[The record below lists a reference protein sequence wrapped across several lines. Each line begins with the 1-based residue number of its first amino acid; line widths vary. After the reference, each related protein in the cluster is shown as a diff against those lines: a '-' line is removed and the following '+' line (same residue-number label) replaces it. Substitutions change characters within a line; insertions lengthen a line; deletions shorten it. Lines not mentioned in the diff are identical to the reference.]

1 MNPISQAILVGSNLV
16 MAAAVSYYVL
26 KPVAAQPPAPP
37 PVAIQP
43 TPQPN
48 LTTTVDFQPL
58 LKPIEVLN
66 QSVNQLSLSL
76 QRSNTAATQYEFLQ
90 NEVERLDKIDQA
102 LATRINLEEAKKPK
116 MPSAET
122 DQSIKR
128 FKSLQD
134 QVQQEIKR
142 RRETITRL
150 IEELERQLDPNAVAE
165 KAQPKA
171 QPKAPAN
178 SQAPVETAAAKPPV
192 AAASPKPASVTAPSR
207 STPPANVPPARDKR
221 LENE

>member
-1 MNPISQAILVGSNLV
+1 MNPLSQAVLVGSNLV

-26 KPVAAQPPAPP
+26 KPVATPPPAPP
-37 PVAIQP
+37 PAAIQP
-43 TPQPN
+43 TPQASPSPV
-48 LTTTVDFQPL
+48 VDFRPL

-76 QRSNTAATQYEFLQ
+76 QRSNTASTQYDFLQ
-90 NEVERLDKIDQA
+90 KEVERLDKIDQA
-102 LATRINLEEAKKPK
+102 LATRINLEESKKPK
-116 MPSAET
+116 TPSAET
-122 DQSIKR
+122 EQSIKR

-150 IEELERQLDPNAVAE
+150 IEGLERQLDPTALAE
-165 KAQPKA
+165 KA

-178 SQAPVETAAAKPPV
+178 SQAPVETAAATTPV
-192 AAASPKPASVTAPSR
+192 AAASPKPAAVAAPAR
-207 STPPANVPPARDKR
+207 STPPANIPPARVKR
-221 LENE
+221 